1 MQTNKILILLLV
13 LLFSLLGCNHRK
25 VTPNESDMPIE
36 DIFKLR
42 GKKISSLD
50 SIITDRI
57 RNYNVVFLFNY
68 YDCSSCIDLGF
79 ILTKKIDSLYN
90 VKKVTVVSIMGNP
103 SPYQRRNA
111 YYEYIYSD
119 SKDLIRKEL
128 KYAQTP
134 VILLLDSSNYIK
146 EYILPG
152 LSTEKEINT
161 FFHKIR
167 DCFNDDMSTPKN
179 DDGIR
184 RKTR

>member
-1 MQTNKILILLLV
+1 MQTNKVFILLLV
-13 LLFSLLGCNHRK
+13 LLNSLLGCTHRK
-25 VTPNESDMPIE
+25 VIQNDGNMPIE
-36 DIFKLR
+36 DIFNLR
-42 GKKISSLD
+42 GEKISSLD

-79 ILTKKIDSLYN
+79 TLTKKIDSLYN
-90 VKKVTVVSIMGNP
+90 LKKVTIVSIMGSP
-103 SPYQRRNA
+103 SSYQRRNA

-134 VILLLDSSNYIK
+134 IILLLDSSNYIK

-167 DCFNDDMSTPKN
+167 AVSNVKCAL
-179 DDGIR
+179 
-184 RKTR
+184 

>member
-1 MQTNKILILLLV
+1 
-13 LLFSLLGCNHRK
+13 
-25 VTPNESDMPIE
+25 
-36 DIFKLR
+36 
-42 GKKISSLD
+42 
-50 SIITDRI
+50 
-57 RNYNVVFLFNY
+57 
-68 YDCSSCIDLGF
+68 
-79 ILTKKIDSLYN
+79 
-90 VKKVTVVSIMGNP
+90 MGNP

>member
-1 MQTNKILILLLV
+1 MQINKVLILLLV
-13 LLFSLLGCNHRK
+13 LLSSLLGCNHRK
-25 VTPNESDMPIE
+25 VTSNDGDMPIE
-36 DIFKLR
+36 DIFNLR
-42 GKKISSLD
+42 GKRISSLD

-79 ILTKKIDSLYN
+79 LLTKKIDSLYN
-90 VKKVTVVSIMGNP
+90 VKKVIVVSTMGNP
-103 SPYQRRNA
+103 SSCQRRNA

-119 SKDLIRKEL
+119 SKDFIRKEL

-152 LSTEKEINT
+152 LSTKKEIDT

-167 DCFNDDMSTPKN
+167 GCLK
-179 DDGIR
+179 
-184 RKTR
+184 